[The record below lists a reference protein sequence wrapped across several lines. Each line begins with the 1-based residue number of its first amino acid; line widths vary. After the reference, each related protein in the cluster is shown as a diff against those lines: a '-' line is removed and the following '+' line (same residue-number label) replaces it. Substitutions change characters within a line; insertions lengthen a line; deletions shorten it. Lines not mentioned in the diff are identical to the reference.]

1 MKKDEIII
9 FIIAAVMAVAILIFA
24 FKSGNNSTYNLAAS
38 EYSENAKYIKV
49 TIDIVKE
56 TEVIENE

>member
-1 MKKDEIII
+1 MNKYSIAY
-9 FIIAAVMAVAILIFA
+9 FIIAAALAVAILIFA